1 MSPPGRPPIEERQVG
16 GVMSTDLLAVTEHES
31 AVMAWELMRQG
42 GHHHLPVLGDG
53 SRLIDVVDAE
63 TLAAA
68 WESGGP
74 DRMRR
79 PVGDY
84 LRHRTLPHVSVEDTV
99 ATAARAMLAAGL
111 DFVPVLDDAE
121 RLVGL
126 FTAGDLVALAA
137 GRREPAHGAHVT
149 GPTLY
154 RIEPVLP
161 EPPTPRGT
169 RPS

>member
-1 MSPPGRPPIEERQVG
+1 MTPPIEERRIG
-16 GVMSTDLLAVTEHES
+16 DVMSTDLLAVTENES

-42 GHHHLPVLGDG
+42 GHHHLPVLGAG
-53 SRLIDVVDAE
+53 SHLIDVIDAE
-63 TLAAA
+63 ALAAA
-68 WESGGP
+68 WDSGGP

-84 LRHRTLPHVSVEDTV
+84 VRHRTLPHVTVEDTV
-99 ATAARAMLAAGL
+99 AAAARAMLAAEL
-111 DFVPVLDDAE
+111 DFVPVLDDDE

-126 FTAGDLVALAA
+126 FTAHDLVALAA
-137 GRREPAHGAHVT
+137 GRREPAPGTHVAA
-149 GPTLY
+149 PTLY

-161 EPPTPRGT
+161 EAPAERGP